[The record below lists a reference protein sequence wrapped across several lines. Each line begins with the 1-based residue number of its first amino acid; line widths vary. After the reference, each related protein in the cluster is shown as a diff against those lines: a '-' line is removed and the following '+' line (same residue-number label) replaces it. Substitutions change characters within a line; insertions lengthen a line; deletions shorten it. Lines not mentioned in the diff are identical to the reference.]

1 MRWWPRRIKPG
12 EPDPAS
18 FLTAP
23 TETRPALPDPALDPS
38 PTSSQEPFERPQTF
52 IGLISDLTRRRREA
66 KTLLIMVAGLV
77 GIVMA
82 SMAFVVI
89 CFVVVAAAAKGLK
102 IGSIGSP
109 RTVFPVGIG
118 AGSVLAFLVS
128 RARRWL
134 MRLLRKLAK
143 VDRTDSPDS

>member
-1 MRWWPRRIKPG
+1 M
-12 EPDPAS
+12 
-18 FLTAP
+18 
-23 TETRPALPDPALDPS
+23 
-38 PTSSQEPFERPQTF
+38 
-52 IGLISDLTRRRREA
+52 
-66 KTLLIMVAGLV
+66 